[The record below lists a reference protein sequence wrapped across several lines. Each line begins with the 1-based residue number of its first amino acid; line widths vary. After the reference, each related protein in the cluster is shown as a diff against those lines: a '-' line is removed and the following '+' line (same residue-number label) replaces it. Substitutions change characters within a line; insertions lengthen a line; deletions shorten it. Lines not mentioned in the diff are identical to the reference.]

1 MTTEQVRVE
10 LLEALKQV
18 QIDLLESLKRSKASN
33 PELPWEFVIDA
44 HLARIQETA
53 ERERRKC
60 TQ

>member
-1 MTTEQVRVE
+1 MTDEQI
-10 LLEALKQV
+10 KQV
-18 QIDLLESLKRSKASN
+18 QTDLLESLKMSKASN